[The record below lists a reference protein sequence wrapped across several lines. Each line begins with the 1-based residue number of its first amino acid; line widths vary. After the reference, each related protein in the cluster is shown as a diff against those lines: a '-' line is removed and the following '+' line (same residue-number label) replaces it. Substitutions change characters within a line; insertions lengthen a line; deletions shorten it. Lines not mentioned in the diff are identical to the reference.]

1 MRLGLA
7 IGVLAVAA
15 ATPVLAAE
23 SASQNVSTSAQIVQP
38 ITLGKASDLAF
49 GSIAKPS
56 AGGNTITVDEVS
68 GARSLSGGGDAS
80 LAAST
85 ASRAAY
91 TVGGEGG
98 QAFSISVPGTL
109 NMVRAGGSETLQ
121 VVLVSS
127 ATSGTLSGSIGAA
140 GTASFGVGGR
150 ITISKAT
157 PSGAYSGSFEVS
169 VAYD

>member
-1 MRLGLA
+1 MRLGSA
-7 IGVLAVAA
+7 IGVLAMAA

-23 SASQNVSTSAQIVQP
+23 SASQNVSTSVQIVQP

-91 TVGGEGG
+91 TVSGEGG
-98 QAFSISVPGTL
+98 QAFSVRNRLRCRRSRASSRRSIRPSTSSRSINRPSVI
-109 NMVRAGGSETLQ
+109 
-121 VVLVSS
+121 
-127 ATSGTLSGSIGAA
+127 GSI
-140 GTASFGVGGR
+140 SR
-150 ITISKAT
+150 
-157 PSGAYSGSFEVS
+157 
-169 VAYD
+169 

>member
-7 IGVLAVAA
+7 IGVLAMAA

-23 SASQNVSTSAQIVQP
+23 SASQSVSTSAQIMQP
-38 ITLGKASDLAF
+38 IALGKASDLAF

-56 AGGNTITVDEVS
+56 VGGNTITVDEAS
-68 GARSLSGGGDAS
+68 GARSLSGGGDAA

-85 ASRAAY
+85 VSRAAY
-91 TVGGEGG
+91 SVSGEGG
-98 QAFSISVPGTL
+98 QAFSISVPGSF
-109 NMVRAGGSETLQ
+109 NMVRTGGSESLQ
-121 VVLVSS
+121 VVLVST

-150 ITISKAT
+150 ITVSKST